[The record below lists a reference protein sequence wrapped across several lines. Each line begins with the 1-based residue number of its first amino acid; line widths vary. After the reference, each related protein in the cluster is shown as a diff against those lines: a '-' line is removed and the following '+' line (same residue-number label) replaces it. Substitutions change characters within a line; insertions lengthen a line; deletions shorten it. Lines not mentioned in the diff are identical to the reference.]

1 MADTHSVLWTLDH
14 IRLDGDLRPR
24 LEVDR
29 LEIAAGR
36 TAVLGASGAGKT
48 SLLNLLIGFER
59 PGQGQLDS
67 SLETQAQRLPLFW
80 IPPDG
85 GLWPQASALDHLRA
99 VLPRGSDD
107 RRAPSLLSRFG
118 LQQRQHATPGQLSA
132 GEQSR
137 LAVARGLAADAS
149 VLVADEPL
157 VHVDPARR
165 DEDWETL
172 VQETRTRNTSLVFS
186 THAPEQVLRHA
197 DRVVVLARGRVIA
210 AGEVASLYARP
221 PSREVAESLG
231 PVNWFEP
238 EQADAWG
245 IPAPAPAPAPSPS
258 PSHLRAVGLRP
269 EQILFELDPSG
280 PLRVL
285 DSRAIGPLGET
296 TLECLA
302 DDSQRRIRHLADAAG
317 PATGQ
322 RLRIGIRG
330 PDGTDD

>member
-1 MADTHSVLWTLDH
+1 MADADSVLWTLDH

-24 LEVDR
+24 LEVDH
-29 LEIAAGR
+29 LEIHAGR
-36 TAVLGASGAGKT
+36 TAILGASGAGKT

-67 SLETQAQRLPLFW
+67 SLGAEPQRLPLFW

-85 GLWPQASALDHLRA
+85 GLWPQATALDHLRA
-99 VLPRGSDD
+99 VLPRGSDAN
-107 RRAPSLLSRFG
+107 RAPSLLIRFR
-118 LQQRQHATPGQLSA
+118 LEQRQHATPGQLSA

-165 DEDWETL
+165 DEDWEAL
-172 VQETRTRNTSLVFS
+172 VEETRNRNTSLVFS
-186 THAPEQVLRHA
+186 THAPQQVLRHA
-197 DRVVVLARGRVIA
+197 ERVVVLARGRVIA
-210 AGEVASLYARP
+210 AGDVASLYTRP

-238 EQADAWG
+238 ATADAWG
-245 IPAPAPAPAPSPS
+245 IPAAGNEQGI
-258 PSHLRAVGLRP
+258 GLRP
-269 EQILFELDPSG
+269 EQVLFELDPSG

-285 DSRAIGPLGET
+285 DLRAIGPLCET

-302 DDSQRRIRHLADAAG
+302 DDSQRRIRHLADSTAP
-317 PATGQ
+317 PAGQ
-322 RLRIGIRG
+322 RVRIGIRSPPG
-330 PDGTDD
+330 SGN

>member
-14 IRLDGDLRPR
+14 IRLEGDLRPR
-24 LEVDR
+24 LEVDH
-29 LEIAAGR
+29 LEIPAGR

-59 PGQGQLDS
+59 PDQGQLDS

-107 RRAPSLLSRFG
+107 RRAPSLLSRLG
-118 LQQRQHATPGQLSA
+118 LQQRQHATPGELSA

-137 LAVARGLAADAS
+137 LAVARGLAADAA
-149 VLVADEPL
+149 VLLADEPL
-157 VHVDPARR
+157 VHVDPGRS
-165 DEDWETL
+165 DQDWETL
-172 VQETRTRNTSLVFS
+172 VEETRNRNTSLVFS

-197 DRVVVLARGRVIA
+197 DGVVILARGRVIA
-210 AGEVASLYARP
+210 AGDVLSLYTRP

-238 EQADAWG
+238 DEADAWG
-245 IPAPAPAPAPSPS
+245 IPATGDQQG
-258 PSHLRAVGLRP
+258 VGLRP
-269 EQILFELDPSG
+269 EQVLLELDPSG

-285 DSRAIGPLGET
+285 DSRAIGPLCET
-296 TLECLA
+296 TLECIA
-302 DDSQRRIRHLADAAG
+302 DGSQQRIRHLADA
-317 PATGQ
+317 PVPPTGQ

-330 PDGTDD
+330 PAGPGN